1 MEERVL
7 NLLIVDDEE
16 ILLDDLKS
24 GVDWEKI
31 GVTQVFCA
39 GNIIKAKEMFALH
52 NISVLLCDIE
62 MPQGN
67 GLELLSWVNENYGGT
82 ETIFLTCHADFNYAI
97 EAIRLGSLDYLLK
110 PISYED
116 LEKVILK
123 AIRKKT
129 KEFILSDHVRIG
141 QYWSKHQLI
150 VIEHFWL
157 DIINGNILPK
167 AENISEAASERNI
180 PFLED
185 LQFLPVLIK
194 IRRYRKTC
202 DLREQKQVEFS
213 VKDCI
218 EGEVLK
224 SKENGLVL
232 QLGSGNFILIFYQ
245 NDIKQTERDI
255 LVNSCDVLIELC
267 KGKYCSDVNTYIGNF
282 GFAQDIASKVEDL
295 LLFDKNNI
303 AFENKTF
310 LVDEALEITKQALN
324 LDFMMW
330 TTMLLKGESE
340 KVYLSICRQLDEAMK
355 IKEFGYEA
363 LSMFQVDFMQMI
375 FTVLKEKKVEANK
388 VLSDDV
394 SVELYTL
401 ANRSITDL
409 KAWVKHI
416 CDKIKLNSKD
426 FEAAGSIIEKA
437 KLFIKKNL
445 NQDINRMDIAAHLH
459 INHDY
464 FSRLFGKEVG
474 ISIPEYIMQ
483 ERLKIAREMILNTEM
498 SVSEIAANVGYTNF
512 SYFSKLFKEMFGI
525 SPTMLKNVK
534 IDD

>member
-1 MEERVL
+1 
-7 NLLIVDDEE
+7 
-16 ILLDDLKS
+16 
-24 GVDWEKI
+24 
-31 GVTQVFCA
+31 
-39 GNIIKAKEMFALH
+39 
-52 NISVLLCDIE
+52 
-62 MPQGN
+62 
-67 GLELLSWVNENYGGT
+67 
-82 ETIFLTCHADFNYAI
+82 
-97 EAIRLGSLDYLLK
+97 
-110 PISYED
+110 
-116 LEKVILK
+116 
-123 AIRKKT
+123 
-129 KEFILSDHVRIG
+129 
-141 QYWSKHQLI
+141 
-150 VIEHFWL
+150 
-157 DIINGNILPK
+157 
-167 AENISEAASERNI
+167 
-180 PFLED
+180 

-282 GFAQDIASKVEDL
+282 GFAQDIASQVEDL